1 MTTTLSE
8 AATKRAAVAML
19 RTLGATE
26 IIVRTA
32 VATGNDQRGLGLE
45 KFEVAEARLSPALVK
60 QVGDKPLRFEIV
72 LPASEVKTKLNLDE
86 AAAGD
91 ALRQL
96 AGICWG
102 DHLLRVTAVTA
113 ELFAGCAYLYK
124 ISAEG

>member
-1 MTTTLSE
+1 MTKTLSE

-26 IIVRTA
+26 VVVRTA
-32 VATGNDQRGLGLE
+32 VAIGSDKRASATSNCSRPNP
-45 KFEVAEARLSPALVK
+45 RWSPALVK
-60 QVGDKPLRFEIV
+60 QVSDKPMRFEIL
-72 LPASEVKTKLNLDE
+72 LPAAEVQTKLNLEE
-86 AAAGD
+86 ATACD

-96 AGICWG
+96 GGICWG
-102 DHLLRVTAVTA
+102 DHLLRVTLVTA

>member
-1 MTTTLSE
+1 MTKTLSE

-26 IIVRTA
+26 VVVRTA
-32 VATGNDQRGLGLE
+32 VAIGNDQRGLGLE
-45 KFEVAEARLSPALVK
+45 QFEVAEARLSPALVK
-60 QVGDKPLRFEIV
+60 QVSDKPMGFEIL
-72 LPASEVKTKLNLDE
+72 LPAAEVQTKLNLEE
-86 AAAGD
+86 ATACD

-96 AGICWG
+96 EGICWG
-102 DHLLRVTAVTA
+102 DRLLRVTGVTA